1 MGSEVLFCAKD
12 DYEEVRLYLASS
24 STASPLP
31 VLLVV
36 FGSIL
41 GGQTDL
47 KWLSP
52 PRILLRPSL
61 VAGGHGMGRPG
72 SYGIVLLL
80 LLLMMKM
87 LMLRISIQL
96 LELLMLRQQLL

>member
-1 MGSEVLFCAKD
+1 MALNEVLFFAKD
-12 DYEEVRLYLASS
+12 DNEVVRLYLASS
-24 STASPLP
+24 SIVSPLP

-36 FGSIL
+36 FGNIL
-41 GGQTDL
+41 GSQTDL

-52 PRILLRPSL
+52 PLIRPSL